1 VSLLLVAALGLA
13 PAIGCSSSSPAVVEI
28 NWMVGLGTGFD
39 LSQVKPQQAVVKRF
53 NESHPRI
60 HLTLDIVEHAAAN
73 AVLDER
79 IAAGKAPD
87 IIGPIGITAIGRYH
101 DLLLPMRPDP
111 AVVDLSH
118 VANKQLE
125 AVRNAQGDLL
135 GIPIGLYPSFLYVNT
150 DIFTKA
156 GLPLPPAHFGERYRG
171 KTWDMDNLR
180 ETAMLLTLD
189 SAGRNATDPR
199 FDPDKIVQW
208 GLMLSDSPRSQGTFF
223 GAGSLQ
229 AADGSAQIPK
239 AWMSAWTWYH
249 QLMWADH
256 AAPNTAQQN
265 TVLLGPGGGFSSGNI
280 AMGFGFTWFLSL
292 LLDTNGESMTFFDF
306 AVTPEYNGTV
316 TSQVNADVFSVL
328 KTSAHPKE
336 AQEVL
341 GYLLGEAAADLVQ
354 VYGPVPA
361 RDDIRSAAIERFAA
375 THVSAKNWS
384 VFSDSIAFPDAPS
397 AEEHLANSDAA
408 EERLAAF
415 GALLAGRANVDINL
429 EAAKLQRDLNTI
441 FAKGTSPANTAS
453 ASTAP

>member
-1 VSLLLVAALGLA
+1 
-13 PAIGCSSSSPAVVEI
+13 
-28 NWMVGLGTGFD
+28 
-39 LSQVKPQQAVVKRF
+39 
-53 NESHPRI
+53 
-60 HLTLDIVEHAAAN
+60 
-73 AVLDER
+73 
-79 IAAGKAPD
+79 
-87 IIGPIGITAIGRYH
+87 
-101 DLLLPMRPDP
+101 
-111 AVVDLSH
+111 
-118 VANKQLE
+118 
-125 AVRNAQGDLL
+125 
-135 GIPIGLYPSFLYVNT
+135 
-150 DIFTKA
+150 
-156 GLPLPPAHFGERYRG
+156 
-171 KTWDMDNLR
+171 MDNLR

>member
-1 VSLLLVAALGLA
+1 
-13 PAIGCSSSSPAVVEI
+13 
-28 NWMVGLGTGFD
+28 
-39 LSQVKPQQAVVKRF
+39 
-53 NESHPRI
+53 
-60 HLTLDIVEHAAAN
+60 
-73 AVLDER
+73 
-79 IAAGKAPD
+79 
-87 IIGPIGITAIGRYH
+87 
-101 DLLLPMRPDP
+101 
-111 AVVDLSH
+111 
-118 VANKQLE
+118 
-125 AVRNAQGDLL
+125 
-135 GIPIGLYPSFLYVNT
+135 
-150 DIFTKA
+150 
-156 GLPLPPAHFGERYRG
+156 
-171 KTWDMDNLR
+171 
-180 ETAMLLTLD
+180 
-189 SAGRNATDPR
+189 
-199 FDPDKIVQW
+199 
-208 GLMLSDSPRSQGTFF
+208 
-223 GAGSLQ
+223 
-229 AADGSAQIPK
+229 
-239 AWMSAWTWYH
+239 MSAWTWYH